1 MIPSEHKQAIIQDG
15 IHFMRS
21 ITEAYGPEE
30 GMKLWDKIASVLD
43 PSVKGEIFFAMLTGQ
58 HADRLNI
65 SNDSSYNGANR
76 VAQIKAIRV
85 ATGLGLKEAKD
96 ISDEMINGKTKVIT
110 LSDPKNRATIIR
122 QFREVGIKV

>member
-1 MIPSEHKQAIIQDG
+1 MSIPADHKQAIIQDG

-21 ITEAYGPEE
+21 ITECYGPDD
-30 GMKLWDKIASVLD
+30 GMKLWDQIASVLD

-65 SNDSSYNGANR
+65 SCESNVTNR

-96 ISDEMINGKTKVIT
+96 ISDEMVTGKTKVIT
-110 LSDPKNRATIIR
+110 LQKPANRANTIR
-122 QFREVGIKV
+122 EFRDVGIRV